1 MNYRRICVWTGPLG
15 QTEGLMR
22 SLTSHSGTA
31 GLRDP
36 FSREF
41 LRLTGAREAAP
52 HVGVSITTHAELT
65 VLRSPAAHA
74 LGLDLRLFAD
84 DLHLFFIQ
92 HPDERLPSLAQA
104 IGDPDWQVRA
114 YTWQEKLYRHF
125 REMGADCLVLDAGLW
140 RSTPLHVIRLLAD
153 QLGTQARKFNPVV
166 PQASHHWRG
175 EAWLSL
181 GSDADLR
188 DVCLKSYYAL
198 LQQAMIDFASNEL
211 VSNGSLAVSA

>member
-1 MNYRRICVWTGPLG
+1 
-15 QTEGLMR
+15 MR
-22 SLTSHSGTA
+22 SLTSHPGTA

-36 FSREF
+36 FSKEF
-41 LRLTGAREAAP
+41 VRLTGAKEAAP
-52 HVGVSITTHAELT
+52 RVAVSITTHAELT

-104 IGDPDWQVRA
+104 IGDPDWQERA

-125 REMGADCLVLDAGLW
+125 REMDAACLVLDASLW
-140 RSTPLHVIRLLAD
+140 RSMPLHVIRLLAGH
-153 QLGTQARKFNPVV
+153 LGTQARKFNPVV
-166 PQASHHWRG
+166 PRASHHWRG

-181 GSDADLR
+181 GNDADLR

-198 LQQAMIDFASNEL
+198 LQQSVIDFPSGEL
-211 VSNGSLAVSA
+211 VATGSLAVPA